1 MTRISLL
8 TNDGALKLSE
18 QGMNFPIEKVTKTVS
33 LFTSCLGSGQLND
46 QNTGVR
52 RQRHNTLP
60 VRFPH
65 RAEEFLP
72 STVEL
77 LERKY
82 NAEKE
87 MGFLS
92 HTHSQIKMAPR
103 KERFLI
109 SGPNNRKNTA
119 PPLFLFFFFFF
130 LMCYMMRS
138 RSKHRRLFFFTC
150 MVVICGGASG
160 FKDPLLKLHLLRAT
174 LTVRSVSW
182 TIKCPIYFY
191 GRFHA

>member
-1 MTRISLL
+1 MTTISLL

-52 RQRHNTLP
+52 RQRHNALP

-65 RAEEFLP
+65 KAEEFLP

-119 PPLFLFFFFFF
+119 PPLFLSFFFNVLHDAIQIEAPKTFFF
-130 LMCYMMRS
+130 DLYGLYLWRCV
-138 RSKHRRLFFFTC
+138 RLQRPF
-150 MVVICGGASG
+150 IKASPASCHTNSSIG
-160 FKDPLLKLHLLRAT
+160 QLD
-174 LTVRSVSW
+174 
-182 TIKCPIYFY
+182 Y
-191 GRFHA
+191 